1 MAQPEPER
9 GNCSPREVSSSK
21 LQTGSIADQEFLG
34 FWMVDICWEGHSQR
48 LALQKRYTA
57 HLRRHACCTPRKPSS
72 WNWGGGGNKMHRPP
86 EESALAKHMVT

>member
-34 FWMVDICWEGHSQR
+34 FWMVDIRWEGRSQKSTP
-48 LALQKRYTA
+48 QKRHTA
-57 HLRRHACCTPRKPSS
+57 HLRRCDPCIPRKPSG
-72 WNWGGGGNKMHRPP
+72 WNWGGNKMHRPP